1 MAFKN
6 EYIPPVDQETS
17 QFLKDARKTLRTGHK
32 KDDDWT
38 VDRENNRVLCL
49 TGRGHDIDTYDEE
62 YWGYIDERKYYSFS
76 TKKINRQ
83 LISKENPR
91 KISLTRNIIHFW
103 SGEPY
108 CGLPDKQTFMQIK
121 EAFQAYGEF
130 CMESQDEECHHNLL
144 WNGGAA

>member
-1 MAFKN
+1 MPFTN
-6 EYIPPVDQETS
+6 EYILPIEQETS
-17 QFLKDARKTLRTGHK
+17 SFLKYARNVLRTGEK
-32 KDDDWT
+32 KDDAWT
-38 VDRENNRVLCL
+38 VNREKNRVLCR
-49 TGRGHDIDTYDEE
+49 TGRGHEIDTHDEE
-62 YWGYIDERKYYSFS
+62 YWGYIDNQKYYSFS

-83 LISKENPR
+83 LISRENPR

-108 CGLPDKQTFMQIK
+108 CGLPDEQTLMQIK
-121 EAFQAYGEF
+121 EAFQVHGEF